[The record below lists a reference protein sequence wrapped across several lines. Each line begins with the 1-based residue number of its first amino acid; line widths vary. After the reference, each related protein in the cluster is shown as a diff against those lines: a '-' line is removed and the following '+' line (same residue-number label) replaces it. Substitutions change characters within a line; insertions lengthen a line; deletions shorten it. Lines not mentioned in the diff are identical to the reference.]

1 MLDFL
6 INIYDHIEKK
16 LNLVITI
23 NDNYNIYNK
32 FLYIL
37 NFIKIIIK
45 FFSNNNMKLIFKIKF

>member
-23 NDNYNIYNK
+23 NDNYNNYN
-32 FLYIL
+32 
-37 NFIKIIIK
+37 IKII
-45 FFSNNNMKLIFKIKF
+45 FFIYK